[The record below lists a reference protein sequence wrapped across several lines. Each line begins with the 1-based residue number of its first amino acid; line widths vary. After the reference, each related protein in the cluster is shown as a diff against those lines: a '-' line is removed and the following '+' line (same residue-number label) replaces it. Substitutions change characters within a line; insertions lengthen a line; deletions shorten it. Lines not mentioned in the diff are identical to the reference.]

1 MFEWG
6 GIEKLQPC
14 VATHLAH
21 MKGKTRFKGENLTFP
36 FFFFPFKKQ
45 TEKKLKTED
54 LIAITQPFPRG
65 LQVLQTELSNL
76 KSEDNIK

>member
-1 MFEWG
+1 
-6 GIEKLQPC
+6 
-14 VATHLAH
+14 
-21 MKGKTRFKGENLTFP
+21 MKGKTGFKGENLTLP
-36 FFFFPFKKQ
+36 FFSFPFKKQ
-45 TEKKLKTED
+45 TEKKLKNED